1 MKFSRRQAAKFLA
14 APIFFGAAA
23 TQVPRKA
30 SASEATPE
38 FREAVQAAMLEYID
52 ATKIN
57 GKHLVFDPLQGDYIP
72 ATFQKLH
79 TNLMR
84 VADTFFVSCA
94 DFLTDDGDLLDI
106 DYMVADSDGY
116 WTVFQSAIHIRG
128 GELRES
134 HMETVEVLFEREGGC
149 GSKCCAGCCGSKCC
163 AAKCCAATCCGVK
176 CTATCCAAKD

>member
-23 TQVPRKA
+23 TQAPKKV
-30 SASEATPE
+30 SAATATPE

-57 GKHLVFDPLQGDYIP
+57 GKHLVFDPVQGDYIS

-79 TNLMR
+79 TNLMM
-84 VADTFFVSCA
+84 VADTFFVSCS
-94 DFLTDDGDLLDI
+94 DFLTDDGELLDI
-106 DYMVADSDGY
+106 DYMVAESGGY
-116 WTVFQSAIHIRG
+116 WTVFQAAIHVRG

-134 HMETVEVLFEREGGC
+134 HMETTKVLFEREGGC
-149 GSKCCAGCCGSKCC
+149 GGKCCGTKCCAAKCCSAKCC
-163 AAKCCAATCCGVK
+163 AAKCCAA
-176 CTATCCAAKD
+176 KD